1 MTISSPAISY
11 AVHALWLSITLSS
24 ALAGPTAAPGGSA
37 CPQPAATLFSMDAD
51 IPSQKLALMK
61 LYSETTNMTF
71 ITSGND
77 TSPQEVGALTGEVFS
92 GIAAAAAQGSCRA
105 VVDLA
110 MMSTIPIPNSPP
122 YVSYCQWLGVVCCIS
137 GTGFTIRY
145 CEQGPQS
152 VSMIFMPD
160 FRLTGTFP
168 DIFDDL
174 PDLQFLILNDNPGLK
189 GELPPMSV
197 AGAQKMQLLQIAN
210 TSITQYSAC
219 STLPSHTPAHPNE
232 CLPGWLKA
240 DTSRVTVPISSA
252 GMLCP
257 ALEFNR
263 SDLPEL
269 TYVKLFFEYAPET
282 AARVLPARSFVPALG
297 PLTPITLISTAPSL
311 YGFIGCKCLAGYVG
325 TVGFDS
331 QGTRLLK
338 CAEPPQ
344 PQNAGQVVM
353 IASVASFG
361 GLLVVAA
368 GLGLCFRSSL
378 VADLE
383 RRRINHIKRRHKPGL
398 LSEAQQ
404 QLLGVGKEVTLVLTD
419 IAGSTAIWEWNARVM
434 DAAVALHDTIIR
446 NTMYKN
452 YGHEVY
458 TEGDSFTGAYHEAQ
472 DAIHFVLELQLE
484 LLKAQWPVGLAQ
496 CPLLAH
502 KHQAD
507 PLGKDVQAPTFAGLR
522 VRAAVH
528 SGIPAAI
535 EEHATTGQLSYHGS
549 FAELTEAISN
559 LPAGGQT
566 LLSNH
571 TFQLASNQLHKKT
584 AMPDLQFPKGSK
596 WLYGVVAKMQEPAK
610 LPFLCL
616 GKQPAQPQDL
626 ESIDVNG
633 ATISRPDSQMPLM
646 TATAAAGLS
655 TAAFVDT
662 GKPNDLALDG
672 LAVLR
677 RGAAPPEQEDD
688 ALVLD
693 MGEFLFEDFWSTE
706 LGLDRLP
713 GSAALK
719 GINLMQ
725 ILPSSLRSRAAQFAA
740 LPSMHQVSPSFFDSP
755 ASASADFMQAPEN
768 TARHPLVTIA
778 FCSLSK
784 LSPAAEV
791 PGRSSALST
800 FRSCVRTSL
809 LLSGGVECQ
818 EKDGTFMIAFTG
830 VRIAMEWA
838 LSLQMC
844 LHRLPCSPDIA
855 ASGACSNVPTNTTQ
869 LFAPTYLAKIGI
881 AEGPVSKVCP
891 HKATGRADY
900 FGQCVNR
907 AARLQGAAS
916 MGETVLDHTAM
927 EEALQACEVNA
938 APEAAHHPLALRNC
952 HRLSRLY
959 QGYRGSSDL
968 PTGLQSPSGG
978 GDTGSQ
984 ANELEGRHPV
994 VRRTCSTSEAAAAVL
1009 ELAQSYNSP
1018 SQAAW
1023 EGPFRTRIVPII
1035 ARVKGTYALKG
1046 IAGHPILSALMP
1058 KEIEGPVQSASSPR
1072 LRTHQRGKAVRMVPA
1087 PLDLPPQHLDNQLLD
1102 IYNLAMLPVGVS
1114 PVKSSVDAVSCSTP
1128 SCLQSQTFRIASS
1141 RSSFTTDA
1149 QTDSRAG
1156 WLQRH
1161 KSKNCK

>member
-137 GTGFTIRY
+137 GFTIRY

-210 TSITQYSAC
+210 TSITQIQS
-219 STLPSHTPAHPNE
+219 L
-232 CLPGWLKA
+232 G
-240 DTSRVTVPISSA
+240 
-252 GMLCP
+252 
-257 ALEFNR
+257 
-263 SDLPEL
+263 
-269 TYVKLFFEYAPET
+269 
-282 AARVLPARSFVPALG
+282 PARIDLR
-297 PLTPITLISTAPSL
+297 
-311 YGFIGCKCLAGYVG
+311 
-325 TVGFDS
+325 

>member
-1 MTISSPAISY
+1 
-11 AVHALWLSITLSS
+11 
-24 ALAGPTAAPGGSA
+24 
-37 CPQPAATLFSMDAD
+37 
-51 IPSQKLALMK
+51 MK

-677 RGAAPPEQEDD
+677 RDSPQQLEVSCSAVCSPAKHASGV
-688 ALVLD
+688 ALVL
-693 MGEFLFEDFWSTE
+693 
-706 LGLDRLP
+706 R
-713 GSAALK
+713 
-719 GINLMQ
+719 Q
-725 ILPSSLRSRAAQFAA
+725 SSQC
-740 LPSMHQVSPSFFDSP
+740 
-755 ASASADFMQAPEN
+755 N
-768 TARHPLVTIA
+768 
-778 FCSLSK
+778 LSK

-978 GDTGSQ
+978 
-984 ANELEGRHPV
+984 
-994 VRRTCSTSEAAAAVL
+994 
-1009 ELAQSYNSP
+1009 
-1018 SQAAW
+1018 
-1023 EGPFRTRIVPII
+1023 PFRTRIVPII

-1102 IYNLAMLPVGVS
+1102 IYNLAMLPVGM
-1114 PVKSSVDAVSCSTP
+1114 
-1128 SCLQSQTFRIASS
+1128 
-1141 RSSFTTDA
+1141 
-1149 QTDSRAG
+1149 G
-1156 WLQRH
+1156 
-1161 KSKNCK
+1161 